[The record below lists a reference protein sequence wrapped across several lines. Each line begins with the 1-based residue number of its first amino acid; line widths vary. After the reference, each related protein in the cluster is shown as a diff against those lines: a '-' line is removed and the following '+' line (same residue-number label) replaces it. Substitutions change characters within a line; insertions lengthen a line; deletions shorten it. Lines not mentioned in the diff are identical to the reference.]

1 MKLIG
6 AASGGRLTL
15 DGPLSMKDK
24 PDGFQA
30 RLLKLLVRL
39 DDPICRSYWFF
50 GQHEGIPKTYK
61 IAVPWATHS
70 DYDK

>member
-1 MKLIG
+1 
-6 AASGGRLTL
+6 
-15 DGPLSMKDK
+15 MKDK

-39 DDPICRSYWFF
+39 DDPICRGYWFF